1 MRRILSIN
9 IFVVVALFI
18 TSCEKTEGFTAL
30 TDSPAELPVSVT
42 NVYDYLPAPTVKA
55 SKAENKITITLQ
67 LPAESGRTIKEVTKI
82 AVAGTAS
89 YGPIQNGAV
98 VGRGANQLWSNT
110 PVSVNSSSY
119 TFTTTFTEAQS
130 KSPTALGLTWP
141 AASNALLGMDFYFQL
156 KLDND
161 QTIIPTYVRVFV
173 VD

>member
-9 IFVVVALFI
+9 IWALLI
-18 TSCEKTEGFTAL
+18 LLSTSCEKTEGFTSL
-30 TDSPAELPVSVT
+30 TDSVAELPVAVA

-89 YGPIQNGAV
+89 YGPIHNGTV

-110 PVSVNSSSY
+110 PIPVNAPTY
-119 TFTTTFTEAQS
+119 TFTTTFTEAQA

-141 AASNALLGMDFYFQL
+141 PASNTLLGMDFYFQL

-161 QTIIPTYVRVFV
+161 QTIIPSYVRVFV

>member
-1 MRRILSIN
+1 MRKLLVINLWTVLILVSI
-9 IFVVVALFI
+9 
-18 TSCEKTEGFTAL
+18 SCQKTEGFTSL
-30 TDSPAELPVSVT
+30 TDNKDELPVAVT
-42 NVYDYLPAPTVKA
+42 NVYDYLPGPTVKA

-89 YGPIQNGAV
+89 YGPIHNGTV
-98 VGRGANQLWSNT
+98 VGRGSNQLWSNT
-110 PVSVNSSSY
+110 PMSVNASSY
-119 TFTTTFTEAQS
+119 TFTTTFTEAQA

-141 AASNALLGMDFYFQL
+141 AASNTLLGMDFYFQL

-161 QTIIPTYVRVFV
+161 QTIIPSYVRVFV

>member
-1 MRRILSIN
+1 MRRILSTN
-9 IFVVVALFI
+9 ILALLGI
-18 TSCEKTEGFTAL
+18 LATSCEKTEGFTSL
-30 TDSPAELPVSVT
+30 TDSVAALPVAVT

-67 LPAESGRTIKEVTKI
+67 LPGQSGLTIKEVTKI

-89 YGPIQNGAV
+89 YGPIHNGTV

-110 PVSVNSSSY
+110 PVAVNAASY
-119 TFTTTFTEAQS
+119 TFTTTFTEAQA
-130 KSPTALGLTWP
+130 KSPTALGLAWP
-141 AASNALLGMDFYFQL
+141 ATSNTLLGMDFYFQL

-161 QTIIPTYVRVFV
+161 QTVIPSYVRVFV

>member
-1 MRRILSIN
+1 MRRILFIN
-9 IFVVVALFI
+9 ISALLLVLA
-18 TSCEKTEGFTAL
+18 TSCEKTEGFTSL
-30 TDSPAELPVSVT
+30 TDSPAELPVTVA
-42 NVYDYLPAPTVKA
+42 NVYDYLPGPTVKA

-67 LPAESGRTIKEVTKI
+67 LPAASGRTIKEVTKI

-89 YGPIQNGAV
+89 YGPIHNGTV
-98 VGRGANQLWSNT
+98 VGRGSNQLWSNT
-110 PVSVNSSSY
+110 PIPVNATSY
-119 TFTTTFTEAQS
+119 TFTTTFTEAQA

-161 QTIIPTYVRVFV
+161 QLVIPSYVRVFV

>member
-1 MRRILSIN
+1 MRRSLSIYTLALL
-9 IFVVVALFI
+9 VVLS

-30 TDSPAELPVSVT
+30 TDSPAEIPVSVA
-42 NVYDYLPAPTVKA
+42 NVYDHLPAPTVRA

-67 LPAESGRTIKEVTKI
+67 LLAESARTIKEVTKI

-89 YGPIQNGAV
+89 YGAIHNGTV

-110 PVSVNSSSY
+110 PIPVNGTSY
-119 TFTTTFTEAQS
+119 TFSTTFTEAQA
-130 KSPTALGLTWP
+130 KSPTALGLIWP
-141 AASNALLGMDFYFQL
+141 PASNTLLGMDFYFQL

-161 QTIIPTYVRVFV
+161 QTIIPRYVRVFV

>member
-9 IFVVVALFI
+9 ILALLIVVGS
-18 TSCEKTEGFTAL
+18 SCKKTEGFTSL
-30 TDSPAELPVSVT
+30 TDSIAEIPVSVT
-42 NVYDYLPAPTVKA
+42 NIYDYLPAPTVKA
-55 SKAENKITITLQ
+55 SKAENKIAITLQ
-67 LPAESGRTIKEVTKI
+67 VPSGRTIKEVTKI

-89 YGPIQNGAV
+89 FGPIQNGTV

-110 PVSVNSSSY
+110 PVPVNGSSY
-119 TFTTTFTEAQS
+119 TFTTSFTEAQA

-141 AASNALLGMDFYFQL
+141 SASNALLGMDFYFQL

-161 QTIIPTYVRVFV
+161 QILTPYVRVFV

>member
-1 MRRILSIN
+1 MKKL
-9 IFVVVALFI
+9 LFI
-18 TSCEKTEGFTAL
+18 NLWTVLILVSISCQKTEGFTSL
-30 TDSPAELPVSVT
+30 TDSISELPVAVT

-67 LPAESGRTIKEVTKI
+67 LPAEAGRTIKEVTKI

-89 YGPIQNGAV
+89 YGPIHNGTV

-110 PVSVNSSSY
+110 PVPVNASTY
-119 TFTTTFTEAQS
+119 TFTTTFTEAQA

-141 AASNALLGMDFYFQL
+141 AASNALLGMDFYFQF

-161 QTIIPTYVRVFV
+161 QLVIPTYVRVFV